1 MKIVLDENKC
11 SSLGMCESVAP
22 DVFEVGDDGSLTVLA
37 PEQPEDQRAL
47 MEEAVAACPT
57 GALSLTDSP
66 HSA

>member
-22 DVFEVGDDGSLTVLA
+22 EYFEVGDDGALVVLNA
-37 PEQPEDQRAL
+37 QPPEDVRAL

-57 GALSLTDSP
+57 GALSLEG
-66 HSA
+66 

>member
-22 DVFEVGDDGSLTVLA
+22 DYFEVGDDGALVVLNA
-37 PEQPEDQRAL
+37 QPPEDTRAL

-57 GALSLTDSP
+57 GALSIED
-66 HSA
+66 